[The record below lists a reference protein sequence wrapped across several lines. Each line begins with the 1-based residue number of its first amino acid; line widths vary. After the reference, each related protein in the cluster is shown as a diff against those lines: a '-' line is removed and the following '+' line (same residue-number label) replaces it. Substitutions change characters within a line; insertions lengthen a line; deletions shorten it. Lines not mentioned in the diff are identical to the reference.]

1 MLLQTQI
8 SNDNVVGVT
17 TSYGT
22 NAASDSS
29 SGLLDWLFPLA
40 SNPLPVGVLI
50 IGALVVL
57 AVVRRRRPTQEP

>member
-8 SNDNVVGVT
+8 PNDDVVGVT

-22 NAASDSS
+22 NAAPDSS
-29 SGLLDWLFPLA
+29 SGVLDWLFPLS
-40 SNPLPVGVLI
+40 SNPLPVGLLI

-57 AVVRRRRPTQEP
+57 AVVRRRRAPQEP